1 MTYHIYGRTQHTDP
15 LHFIR
20 EVSAESRDALQHVL
34 DRMRDESEWVELISF
49 PEEAAITVIDEGE
62 PV

>member
-1 MTYHIYGRTQHTDP
+1 MTYHLYGRTQHTDP

-20 EVSAESRDALQHVL
+20 EITADDQQELQKLLDAA
-34 DRMRDESEWVELISF
+34 RNEEEWVELISF
-49 PEEAAITVIDEGE
+49 PEQAIVPVIEEGE